1 MIDGLPA
8 FIPDFKEC
16 HEDIIDHIKYE
27 QEMIENHYGL
37 NPPLFIIGHSM
48 GKLSFMYNLVRQF
61 KCLYLLSFSD
71 IS

>member
-48 GKLSFMYNLVRQF
+48 GKFSFMYLYNVV
-61 KCLYLLSFSD
+61 YLLSFSD

>member
-16 HEDIIDHIKYE
+16 HDDIIDHIKYE

-48 GKLSFMYNLVRQF
+48 GKI
-61 KCLYLLSFSD
+61 LLDEYSRVST
-71 IS
+71 ISCF